1 MAVTQRQKLRNCIQC
16 GKVFLSK
23 DREEL
28 CNDCKAEYY
37 NLADIVKEFVKDHP
51 GSNVNEVSAATTV
64 SKKLIQRMMR
74 EGVFM
79 DIPMGDNFMYACAS
93 CGKPIK
99 TGTYCTS
106 CLTRLRKET
115 QQVAE
120 RMQIRVKEGTS
131 TIKRLDMMAQREFEK
146 EQRDKKIYHM
156 GLKNVTRP
164 AK

>member
-1 MAVTQRQKLRNCIQC
+1 MAGILKQKLRNCIQC

-28 CNDCKAEYY
+28 CADCRAAYY
-37 NLADIVKEFVKDHP
+37 QLEELVKEFVKDHP
-51 GSNVNEVSAATTV
+51 GSTVNEVSEATTV
-64 SKKLIQRMMR
+64 SKKLIQKMMR

-106 CLTRLRKET
+106 CLTRLRRET
-115 QQVAE
+115 QQAAE

-131 TIKRLDMMAQREFEK
+131 TIKRLDILAQREFEQ
-146 EQRDKKIYHM
+146 EQRDRRTYRM
-156 GLKNVTRP
+156 GLTNVGRST
-164 AK
+164 K

>member
-1 MAVTQRQKLRNCIQC
+1 MATIPRQKLRNCIQC

-28 CNDCKAEYY
+28 CNDCKASYY
-37 NLADIVKEFVKDHP
+37 ELAEVVKEFVKDHP
-51 GSNVNEVSAATTV
+51 GSTVNEVSSATTV

-79 DIPMGDNFMYACAS
+79 DIPMGDNFVYPCAR

-131 TIKRLDMMAQREFEK
+131 TIKRLDMMAQREFDQ
-146 EQRDKKIYHM
+146 EQRDRRTYRV
-156 GLKNVTRP
+156 GLKNITRQ
-164 AK
+164 

>member
-1 MAVTQRQKLRNCIQC
+1 MAGILKQKLRNCIQC

-28 CNDCKAEYY
+28 CADCRAAYY
-37 NLADIVKEFVKDHP
+37 QLEELVKEFVKDHP
-51 GSNVNEVSAATTV
+51 GSTVNEVSEATTV
-64 SKKLIQRMMR
+64 SKKLIQKMMR

-106 CLTRLRKET
+106 CLTRLRRET
-115 QQVAE
+115 QQAAE

-131 TIKRLDMMAQREFEK
+131 TIKRLDILAQREFEQ
-146 EQRDKKIYHM
+146 EQRDRRTYRM
-156 GLKNVTRP
+156 GLTNIGRSTK
-164 AK
+164 